1 MHVLMKYFKERHK
14 KKVNLSLFIVQEK
27 RDRKIERKRVGEREK
42 ERKVKQ
48 VRVSKFL
55 RVNKILA

>member
-1 MHVLMKYFKERHK
+1 MKYFKERHK

-55 RVNKILA
+55 KVNKILA

>member
-1 MHVLMKYFKERHK
+1 MKYFKESHK

>member
-1 MHVLMKYFKERHK
+1 MKYFKERHK